1 MLSVN
6 VLFPVVWSKVLERG
20 DWVVGLAVLVLVVGA
35 KGVGFRG
42 EQPSER
48 TKETNHPLLKT

>member
-1 MLSVN
+1 MN
-6 VLFPVVWSKVLERG
+6 VLFPVVLSKVLELME
-20 DWVVGLAVLVLVVGA
+20 WAWSLAVLVLVVGA

>member
-1 MLSVN
+1 MTSEP
-6 VLFPVVWSKVLERG
+6 FGVVSSGVLEQG